1 MAWTRP
7 ATAAENR
14 AYDEKVAR
22 LKAMDKKD
30 GGNRAQTYI
39 NEQHRRFKEIQAQE
53 RREKAEARRRKMLGG
68 SGGRR

>member
-14 AYDEKVAR
+14 AYEAKIAR
-22 LKAMDKKD
+22 LKAQDKKD
-30 GGNRAQTYI
+30 GGHRAQDFI
-39 NEQHRRFKEIQAQE
+39 NEEHRKFKEIQAQE

-68 SGGRR
+68 SGGKR